1 MRALVQRV
9 SRASVRVG
17 DKLSGATGKGLL
29 ILLGVTGADSE
40 RESERLALKVSKLRI
55 FNDEHGKMNK
65 SVLDV
70 GGAALVVSQFTLYA
84 DARKG
89 NRPSYV
95 GAAAP
100 EQATALYEHFSECLR
115 GAGLRVANGVFGATM
130 DVELLNQGP
139 VTIWL
144 DTAELFAGK
153 D

>member
-9 SRASVRVG
+9 SRASVRVEGKTVG
-17 DKLSGATGKGLL
+17 DIGEGLL
-29 ILLGVTGADSE
+29 VLLGVTDSDSE
-40 RESERLALKVSKLRI
+40 AQAQKLASKISKLRI
-55 FNDEHGKMNK
+55 FNDAEGKMNK
-65 SVLDV
+65 SVKDV

-95 GAAAP
+95 HAAHP
-100 EQATALYEHFSECLR
+100 DHATKLYESFSSLLKQE
-115 GAGLRVANGVFGATM
+115 GLEVANGRFGANM

-144 DTAELFAGK
+144 DTEQL
-153 D
+153 